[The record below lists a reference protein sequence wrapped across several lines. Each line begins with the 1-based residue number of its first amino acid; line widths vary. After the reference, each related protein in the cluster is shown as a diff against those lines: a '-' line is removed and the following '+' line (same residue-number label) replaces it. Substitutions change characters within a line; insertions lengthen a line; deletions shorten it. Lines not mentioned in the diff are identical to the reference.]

1 MFNDNNVTA
10 AALDLVL
17 SDELIQSVDDVEND
31 KVDEV
36 LRYNLVQI

>member
-17 SDELIQSVDDVEND
+17 SDELIQPVDDVENN

-36 LRYNLVQI
+36 IEK

>member
-1 MFNDNNVTA
+1 MFNGNNVTT

-17 SDELIQSVDDVEND
+17 SDELIQSVDDVENY

-36 LRYNLVQI
+36 LIEIYLI

>member
-1 MFNDNNVTA
+1 MFNGFNVTT

-17 SDELIQSVDDVEND
+17 SDELIQSVDHVENY

-36 LRYNLVQI
+36 LIEI